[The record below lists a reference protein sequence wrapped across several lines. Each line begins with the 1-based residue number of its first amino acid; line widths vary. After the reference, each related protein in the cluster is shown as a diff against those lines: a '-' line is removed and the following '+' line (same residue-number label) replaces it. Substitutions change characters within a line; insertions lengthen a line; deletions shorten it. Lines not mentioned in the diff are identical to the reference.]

1 MWLTDSSDLLRR
13 RMRYA
18 NGEAHGKCIQEHV
31 DLELSDF
38 GSSNSRSYCP
48 EAPAVR
54 TMKMLRQWRELRE
67 RL

>member
-1 MWLTDSSDLLRR
+1 MWLTDSSDLLRH

-18 NGEAHGKCIQEHV
+18 DGEAHGKCNV

-38 GSSNSRSYCP
+38 GSSNWRNYCE